1 VTGALPADDL
11 DAFYASKVLAK
22 PSTLVPAPEVPALS
36 IGKAQAP
43 TPADDFDA
51 FYKQK
56 AAGNAGIAAA
66 GARDANPDKFALAD
80 QIGREMGLPATVVE
94 RNLPEM
100 EAKKRQS
107 DLVKVLKD
115 NPKLAKWY
123 SQFDNARSVSPED
136 AANLGMLEQLSNA
149 WDRGMLGL
157 RQQGG
162 GLALGA
168 DARALQNITA
178 IEGRL
183 ARGEAPEN
191 IPDIDDTYGVRF
203 MTPDE
208 RGALRAQVQR
218 STGQR
223 VLDVAGREIERNRI
237 NIDPTVQKALGAET
251 WGEFWT
257 HFTEKP
263 LTFIATVGVESLPQM
278 GPTIVAGA
286 IGTLAGG
293 PAGGAALAGATSYG
307 LDYAAVTVD
316 ALREEG
322 VDVTNPLALRKAVN
336 DPELMARVGAKAASH
351 ATAVGTFDALSGG
364 LASKTLAPK
373 AITST
378 LGREVTS
385 MAVQAPLQGAL
396 GASGE
401 VVGTVLA
408 GDEVKAGE
416 VAAEFFGE
424 FIGAPAEVASI
435 AGAQGLRGV
444 REVTE
449 QRAAAATAQ
458 RNQDIFKALD
468 SSAAGLKMREAL
480 PERTREAVNQI
491 LAGGPVDTI
500 YVPAQKVNELF
511 QSLGLGDQYDDPL
524 DWFDSI
530 SPGLGREYTEALD
543 LGADVAIPL
552 PDYYTKIAGTKA
564 NGVLVEH
571 LRFHP
576 GEMTASE
583 AKALE
588 GDADAL
594 FAEALKEA
602 QSAEAQAKLE
612 AGPTDFVFEDVQ
624 RRAQDAGIAPD
635 QARQYAALWRA
646 FFRIAGEKYKID
658 PKALYEKYGVQVRRQ
673 IPQGVIETPVDQ
685 MDLLIDDLRSS
696 KAPRQKDL
704 VGSSLLEWISRRGGV
719 LEDAG
724 ELATMDAQLW
734 HKGKRG
740 RRMLVRDPA
749 KPKQPGEDFSLDET
763 ARAAWEAGY
772 FPELGDQRPDVNTLL
787 EAIRAELSGKARY
800 AERNVDAAGV
810 ERQQMIKDLDEAL
823 YTLGIDPATAPNE
836 VIKEALRR
844 AGSDAKADEALFQSA
859 APVATLTG
867 EEIIA
872 ADASAEEIRKAARG
886 WYRANLAGTTVTS
899 PDLGEIAFVARGL
912 KKAVN
917 ASADTLKLRLFP
929 ALIAIMEQGQLVD
942 TVPNNDPTGF
952 PHILRYHF
960 IEASVAVGSE
970 TVRVRVNV
978 EERTNGKIYY
988 NHTMP
993 ERRELFQ
1000 GGAQVQGPS
1009 RPGVPSPG
1017 ERRGTDGAFRTEVIG
1032 PGPSGESLTNAG
1044 DDVNLTI
1051 VRPVIREF
1059 EQRRPDTKRGS
1070 IQLSPGSTII
1080 NLFEQADLSTFL
1092 HESGHFFLEVT
1103 RDLALR
1109 PDAPVEAKADWETL
1123 KRELGIP
1130 DDGPI
1135 PVAAHEKFATGFE
1148 AHLMEGKAPSAE
1160 LAGAFQRFRAWLSY
1174 VYKTIQRLGGPVSE
1188 PVAQVMNRML
1198 ASADEIAQAE
1208 ATYRY
1213 DPAFKTADA
1222 AGLTEAEFRAYMAT
1236 AQRATDNATRELE
1249 KKLMLEVRREQEAQW
1264 KARRAEIR
1272 AEVEAEMQARPVY
1285 RALAFLRGKD
1295 LDGAVPV
1302 AAMRLDREGVV
1313 AVIGEAGL
1321 KRLPKSVPP
1330 VYALSGGVDP
1340 ALVGDMFGFGSGAE
1354 MLEALMAVQPLAS
1367 AVEAETAARMHA
1379 EFGDLMTDRAG
1390 LAEAAEAAVHSDERA
1405 LFLATELRALAR
1417 KSGNNGRAVPA
1428 QAARAIAREVIGRT
1442 KTGEIRIAVYARAEQ
1457 RAAREAEKAI
1467 LEGDMAAATEAK
1479 RKQLLNHMLVVE
1491 ARKAADTVEAAV
1503 KYLSKFRKR
1512 RPTGGIDA
1520 EYYAQIREL
1529 LERHDLR
1536 PVSGPRLERRESLL
1550 AFVTAQQALG
1560 NPITVPDHLIDEA
1573 KRQHIKQMT
1582 LGEVEGLRDTVRQI
1596 AHLGK
1601 LKKTLRTAKDKR
1613 DFEAGRN
1620 AVVDRIND
1628 QGPGRPESPNR
1639 NPQSWER
1646 FTSWVRGIDAGLLKL
1661 ETIIEW
1667 LDGGPTGPLHDYVWQ
1682 PLVGA
1687 QGREMDLQVKVAGE
1701 LEKAFRRLPKEQR
1714 NRLKDKVLVPELGGK
1729 TYRRDELIAVALNTG
1744 NEGNLTKMLEGE
1756 AKRGGAWDKDSV
1768 FRALFRLLSKEEWDL
1783 VQEIW
1788 NTIDQFWPE
1797 TAALEKR
1804 LTGVEPVKVERQP
1817 VTTPWGVLPGGY
1829 YPVVY
1834 DPKLDPGAER
1844 YQDQAAAGLFED
1856 FITRPTTASGHTKER
1871 TTVAK
1876 PILLDLD
1883 VLVRHVNQ
1891 VIHRISHQEAIMQAH
1906 RLLTDAKV
1914 RGSIESQMSPEVYRQ
1929 FVPWL
1934 QAIANDRHQ
1943 DVGLRSWDQL
1953 ANGIRANA
1961 TMMGLGYRIS
1971 TIIAQVTGFSNVAE
1985 VVGLGWML
1993 KGIAMTYGN
2002 PLKTA
2007 EAYRFARGKSA
2018 ELRHRASTMDR
2029 DIRDSLRGLTGQRGL
2044 ASQVKRF
2051 AFAGIGLLDGFV
2063 STAAWMA
2070 GYHKQLKLDPNDDAA
2085 AIAAGDRVIRASQG
2099 AGGTKDLAA
2108 IQRHPGLWKL
2118 LTMFYS
2124 FFSVLYNR
2132 QRDLGRATVKA
2143 VKSGSVAEF
2152 PALLAR
2158 GFFLVVVPS
2167 VLGDLLV
2174 GKGPDEDDDEGWAE
2188 WMAKKMIAYPFMS
2201 LPVARDVIGGMTSG
2215 FGYQFTPAA
2224 RGIDTI
2230 AKLLDDIRKAFDPDE
2245 EVDGVKAT
2253 KHAVETAGYL
2263 FGLPLGQVTTTF
2275 SQVWEGLEDGDL
2287 AFRDLFL
2294 SKAR

>member
-1 VTGALPADDL
+1 MSTPDDEF
-11 DAFYASKVLAK
+11 DAFYANKAQAK
-22 PSTLVPAPEVPALS
+22 TPATPSPLTPAPEVPALS
-36 IGKAQAP
+36 IGKAP
-43 TPADDFDA
+43 TPQPADDFDA
-51 FYKQK
+51 FYKEK

-66 GARDANPDKFALAD
+66 GAKDANPDKFALAD

-115 NPKLAKWY
+115 NPKLAQWY

-136 AANLGMLEQLSNA
+136 AANLGTLEQLGNA

-157 RQQGG
+157 RQQGS

-183 ARGEAPEN
+183 AKGEAPED
-191 IPDIDDTYGVRF
+191 IPDIEDTYGVRY

-237 NIDPTVQKALGAET
+237 SIDPTVQAALGSKT

-263 LTFIATVGVESLPQM
+263 LTFIATVGTESLPQM
-278 GPTIVAGA
+278 GPTVVAGA

-293 PAGGAALAGATSYG
+293 PAGGAALAGAASYG
-307 LDYAAVTVD
+307 LDYAASVLAAFGD
-316 ALREEG
+316 EG
-322 VDVTNPLALRKAVN
+322 IDITNPLALRKAVN
-336 DPELMARVGAKAASH
+336 DPALMERVGSKAASH
-351 ATAVGTFDALSGG
+351 ATAVAAFDALSGG
-364 LASKTLAPK
+364 VASKTLAP
-373 AITST
+373 ARITSK

-385 MAVQAPLQGAL
+385 MAVQAPVQGAL
-396 GASGE
+396 GAAGE

-408 GDEVKAGE
+408 GDEVKPGD

-424 FIGAPAEVASI
+424 FVGAPAEVASI
-435 AGAQGLRGV
+435 AGAEGLRGV
-444 REVTE
+444 REVRE
-449 QRAAAATAQ
+449 QREAAATAE
-458 RNQDIFKALD
+458 RNQNIFKALD
-468 SSAAGLKMREAL
+468 NSAAGLKMREAL

-500 YVPAQKVNELF
+500 YVPAEKVNELF

-524 DWFDSI
+524 NWFDSI
-530 SPGLGREYTEALD
+530 APGLGQDYAEALD

-576 GEMTASE
+576 GEATAAE
-583 AKALE
+583 AKAFE

-602 QSAEAQAKLE
+602 QSAEAQAKIE
-612 AGPTDFVFEDVQ
+612 AGPSDHVFDDVQ

-673 IPQGVIETPVDQ
+673 IPQGVIETPVGQ

-734 HKGKRG
+734 HRDKRG

-800 AERNVDAAGV
+800 AQQNVDAAGV

-823 YTLGIDPATAPNE
+823 YTLGIDPATASNE

-844 AGSDAKADEALFQSA
+844 AGTSSDDGALFQ
-859 APVATLTG
+859 
-867 EEIIA
+867 
-872 ADASAEEIRKAARG
+872 
-886 WYRANLAGTTVTS
+886 
-899 PDLGEIAFVARGL
+899 
-912 KKAVN
+912 
-917 ASADTLKLRLFP
+917 
-929 ALIAIMEQGQLVD
+929 
-942 TVPNNDPTGF
+942 
-952 PHILRYHF
+952 
-960 IEASVAVGSE
+960 AVG
-970 TVRVRVNV
+970 V
-978 EERTNGKIYY
+978 
-988 NHTMP
+988 
-993 ERRELFQ
+993 
-1000 GGAQVQGPS
+1000 
-1009 RPGVPSPG
+1009 
-1017 ERRGTDGAFRTEVIG
+1017 
-1032 PGPSGESLTNAG
+1032 
-1044 DDVNLTI
+1044 
-1051 VRPVIREF
+1051 
-1059 EQRRPDTKRGS
+1059 KRGS

-1109 PDAPVEAKADWETL
+1109 DDAPTEAKADWETL

-1135 PVAAHEKFATGFE
+1135 PVDAHEKFATGFE

-1160 LAGAFQRFRAWLSY
+1160 LAGAFQRFKAWLSY

-1213 DPAFKTADA
+1213 APAFKTADA
-1222 AGLTEAEFRAYMAT
+1222 AGLTEAEFQSYMAT

-1285 RALAFLRGKD
+1285 RALHFLRGKD
-1295 LDGAVPV
+1295 LDGVVPV

-1340 ALVGDMFGFGSGAE
+1340 ALVGDMFGFGSASE
-1354 MLEALMAVQPLAS
+1354 MLEALMAVQPLAA

-1457 RAAREAEKAI
+1457 RAAKEAEKAI

-1503 KYLSKFRKR
+1503 KYLSKFRR
-1512 RPTGGIDA
+1512 RSPSGGIDA
-1520 EYYAQIREL
+1520 AYYAQIREL

-1536 PVSGPRLERRESLL
+1536 PVSGPQLEKRESLL

-1560 NPITVPDHLIDEA
+1560 NPITVPDHLLDEA

-1582 LGEVEGLRDTVRQI
+1582 LSEVEGLRDTVRQI

-1628 QGPGRPESPNR
+1628 QGPGRPDSPNR
-1639 NPQSWER
+1639 NPDLIER

-1667 LDGGPTGPLHDYVWQ
+1667 LDGGPTGPLHDFVMNRMND
-1682 PLVGA
+1682 A
-1687 QGREMDLQVKVAGE
+1687 QGREMDLQVKVGGD

-1714 NRLKDKVLVPELGGK
+1714 NRLKDKVMVPELGGK

-1744 NEGNLTKMLEGE
+1744 NEGNLAKMLEGE
-1756 AKRGGAWDKDSV
+1756 AKRGGAWDRDAV

-1788 NTIDQFWPE
+1788 DTIEQLWPE

-1856 FITRPTTASGHTKER
+1856 FVTRPTTASGHTKER

-1883 VLVRHVNQ
+1883 VLARHVNQ
-1891 VIHRISHQEAIMQAH
+1891 VIHRITHQEAIMQAH

-1914 RGSIESQMSPEVYRQ
+1914 RAAVESQMSPEVYRQ

-1934 QAIANDRHQ
+1934 QAIANDKHQ

-1961 TMMGLGYRIS
+1961 TIMGLGYRIS
-1971 TIIAQVTGFSNVAE
+1971 TMLAQVAGFSNVAE
-1985 VVGLGWML
+1985 VVGPVWML
-1993 KGIAMTYGN
+1993 KGIGMTYGN
-2002 PLKTA
+2002 PLKVA

-2018 ELRHRASTMDR
+2018 ELRHRATTMDR

-2044 ASQVKRF
+2044 AAQVKRF
-2051 AFAGIGLLDGFV
+2051 AFAGIGLMDGFV

-2070 GYHKQLKLDPNDDAA
+2070 GYHKQLKLDPNDEDAA
-2085 AIAAGDRVIRASQG
+2085 VAAGDRAIRVSQG
-2099 AGGTKDLAA
+2099 AGGVKDLAA
-2108 IQRHPGLWKL
+2108 IQRQPGLWKF

-2132 QRDLGRATVKA
+2132 QRDLGRATVRA
-2143 VKSGSVAEF
+2143 VKGGHAAEF
-2152 PALLAR
+2152 PGLLAR
-2158 GFFLVVVPS
+2158 AFFLVVLPS

-2174 GKGPDEDDDEGWAE
+2174 GKGPDGDDDEGWAE
-2188 WMAKKMIAYPFMS
+2188 WMAKKAIAYPFLS

-2253 KHAVETAGYL
+2253 KHAIEALGYG
-2263 FGLPLGQVTTTF
+2263 FGLPLGQLTTTF